1 MWLCIPKTIILHL
14 VHFQLTVKHKLNRN
28 VEMYENVL
36 DTFPTRLSALPWTCF
51 WILAGFLGQR
61 LEDADELKE
70 PFEGALCDDPLLR
83 GERGECGGTVV
94 VGAEACVP

>member
-1 MWLCIPKTIILHL
+1 MKMHWIL
-14 VHFQLTVKHKLNRN
+14 
-28 VEMYENVL
+28 YP
-36 DTFPTRLSALPWTCF
+36 TFPTRLSALPWTCF

-94 VGAEACVP
+94 AVAEVAEVAEMAACVP

>member
-1 MWLCIPKTIILHL
+1 
-14 VHFQLTVKHKLNRN
+14 
-28 VEMYENVL
+28 MYETAV
-36 DTFPTRLSALPWTCF
+36 DTTFPTRLSALPWTCF

-83 GERGECGGTVV
+83 GERGECGGGTVV
-94 VGAEACVP
+94 VAAAEAAEACVP